1 MCSSLLMTYNIILLG
16 PPGTGKGTQAER
28 MAEHLKV
35 PHISTG
41 DMFRQ
46 LASENDALGLEAK
59 DKYWG
64 KGLLVPDGITI
75 GLVRKRLSKPDCMN
89 GFILDGFPRTI
100 PQAEALEGLLDEI
113 GKGLDRVI
121 EIQSSEEIIVKR
133 LTSRRQCTKCKKIY
147 GIDVPPKAQGRCDVD
162 GAPLYHRDDD
172 KEEVIR
178 GRLEV
183 YRSQT
188 EPLIQFYTERDKLSA
203 VDGEQPIGKI
213 LKDIMDVVKS

>member
-1 MCSSLLMTYNIILLG
+1 MTYNIILLG

-28 MAEHLKV
+28 MAGHLNV

-46 LASENDALGLEAK
+46 LASENDSLGLEAK
-59 DKYWG
+59 EKYWG
-64 KGLLVPDGITI
+64 KGLLVPDDTTI
-75 GLVRKRLSKPDCMN
+75 GLVRKRLSKPDCGN
-89 GFILDGFPRTI
+89 GFILDGFPRTR
-100 PQAEALEGLLDEI
+100 PQAEALEELLAEM
-113 GKGLDRVI
+113 GRELDHVI

-147 GIDVPPKAQGRCDVD
+147 GIDVPPKVKGFCDID

-172 KEEVIR
+172 KEEVIL

-183 YRSQT
+183 YKSQT
-188 EPLIQFYTERDKLSA
+188 EPLIQFYSERGKLDSIN
-203 VDGEQPIGKI
+203 GEQPIDKI
-213 LKDIMDVVKS
+213 LNDILGVVRG